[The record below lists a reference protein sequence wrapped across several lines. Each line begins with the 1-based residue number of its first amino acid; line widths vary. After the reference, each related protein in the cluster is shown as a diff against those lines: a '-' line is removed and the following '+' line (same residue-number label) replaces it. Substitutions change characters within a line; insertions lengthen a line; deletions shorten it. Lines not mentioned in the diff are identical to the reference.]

1 MGGPPERWHR
11 FCQEQVARRKLQR
24 CRALLAATHQSHLDG
39 EIGEGELRARMLR
52 ALDAEEEAEETSSND
67 SVLGKGKGKGG
78 KGDGMRCGACGSL
91 LYIPFTPG
99 ADMPKGGKGQGGQRV
114 MYDSDEWHALQE
126 LRYREA
132 EAKGQAKGG
141 KSAAEILLGGLEPG
155 PREERSRSPQ
165 PAWVAALAGGDRMP
179 VTPPVT
185 PPE

>member
-1 MGGPPERWHR
+1 
-11 FCQEQVARRKLQR
+11 
-24 CRALLAATHQSHLDG
+24 
-39 EIGEGELRARMLR
+39 MLR

-155 PREERSRSPQ
+155 PREERSRSRSPQ
-165 PAWVAALAGGDRMP
+165 PAWVAAVAGVAAP
-179 VTPPVT
+179 PSPKTPPDEYVEGCKLSFYFIFFFWFWVDFKT
-185 PPE
+185 LFFCQKQLLLPSA